1 LCRPAARG
9 GRAIFFKEGNGMQ
22 QTAEAKAWSIDRA
35 RELYGIA
42 RWGLR
47 YFDINGRGQVT
58 VSPLK
63 EQGGTVAIVD
73 VIKEAV
79 EQGLHFPMLIRFHDL
94 LRNRVERINKAFN
107 DAIVELEYKSIYRG
121 VYPVKV
127 NQLREVV
134 EEIIDAG
141 KPYHHGLEVGS
152 KPELFA
158 VLAFHEDRESLIICN
173 GYKDS
178 VYIKTALLG
187 RKLGKKIILV
197 VEKVEE
203 VASIIRY
210 ARELKVEPM
219 IGLRVRLMSVGKG
232 KWEKSTGEDAK
243 FGLSTQEILQVSE
256 LLKEAGLADCL
267 KLVHFHSGSQIPD
280 ILTIKKAVREG
291 AMFYAKIRQIGH
303 ALEYI
308 DVGGG
313 LGVDYDGSRTT
324 FHSSINYS
332 LNEYA
337 RDIVHN
343 IMDVCDSQ
351 GVEHPVIISESGR
364 AVVAHHSVLVVETFG
379 DIKKMEHAK
388 EPAKPGVIHKLVDDA
403 WYNYT
408 HVNPSNPLEAY
419 HDALHN
425 KEETQVHFEL
435 GLIGLE
441 VKAEVEKLFW
451 LTGARVLE
459 HFKEAEY
466 KPDDIVELESKFSDQ
481 YLCNFSVF
489 QSLLDHWGY
498 GQLFPI
504 MPLHRLNEEPQRRGT
519 LADITCDSDGKVSK
533 FINLYEEGVDTL
545 PLHDLNG
552 KPYYLGI
559 FLTGAYQDI
568 MGDLHNLFGR
578 VNEAHV
584 FLDEDED
591 SGYYIEETI
600 EGTTMEKVLALV
612 QYTGTDL
619 KRKMKSQVDSAIKED
634 RLRPNEAMR
643 LLGEYEKGLKGY
655 TYLDLKKVRKKG

>member
-1 LCRPAARG
+1 
-9 GRAIFFKEGNGMQ
+9 MQ
-22 QTAEAKAWSIDRA
+22 QTAEAKAWSIDKA

-58 VSPLK
+58 VAPLK
-63 EQGGTVAIVD
+63 EQGGSIAIVD

-121 VYPVKV
+121 VYPIKV

-141 KPYHHGLEVGS
+141 KPFHHGLEVGS
-152 KPELFA
+152 KPELYA
-158 VLAFHEDRESLIICN
+158 ALAFHEDRESLIICN
-173 GYKDS
+173 GYKDAL
-178 VYIKTALLG
+178 YIKTALLG

-203 VASIIRY
+203 VVNIIRY
-210 ARELKVEPM
+210 AKELKVAPM
-219 IGLRVRLMSVGKG
+219 IGLRVRLMSGGKG

-243 FGLSTQEILQVSE
+243 FGLSTQEILQVSD
-256 LLKEAGLADCL
+256 LLKEAELADCL

-337 RDIVHN
+337 RDIVYN

-388 EPAKPGVIHKLVDDA
+388 EPAKPEISHKLAEEA

-459 HFKEAEY
+459 HFKDAEY

-519 LADITCDSDGKVSK
+519 LADITCDSDGTVSK

-552 KPYYLGI
+552 KPYYLGV

-584 FLDEDED
+584 FLDEDEE

>member
-1 LCRPAARG
+1 
-9 GRAIFFKEGNGMQ
+9 MQ
-22 QTAEAKAWSIDRA
+22 QTAEAKAWSIDKA
-35 RELYGIA
+35 RELYGVA

-47 YFDINGRGQVT
+47 YFDINGKGQVT
-58 VSPLK
+58 VAPLK
-63 EQGGTVAIVD
+63 EQGGSVAIVD

-121 VYPVKV
+121 VYPIKV

-141 KPYHHGLEVGS
+141 KPFHHGLEVGS
-152 KPELFA
+152 KPELYA
-158 VLAFHEDRESLIICN
+158 ALAFHEDRESLIICN
-173 GYKDS
+173 GYKDAL
-178 VYIKTALLG
+178 YIKTALLG
-187 RKLGKKIILV
+187 RKLGKKIVLV

-203 VASIIRY
+203 VTNIIRY
-210 ARELKVEPM
+210 AKELKVEPM
-219 IGLRVRLMSVGKG
+219 IGLRVRLMSGGKG

-337 RDIVHN
+337 RDIVYN

-379 DIKKMEHAK
+379 DIKKMEHAQ
-388 EPAKPGVIHKLVDDA
+388 EPTKPEISHKLADEA
-403 WYNYT
+403 WYNYS

-459 HFKEAEY
+459 HLKDAEY

-504 MPLHRLNEEPQRRGT
+504 MPLHRLTEEPQRRGT

-552 KPYYLGI
+552 KPYYLGV

-584 FLDEDED
+584 FLDEDEE

-655 TYLDLKKVRKKG
+655 TYLDLKQVRKKG

>member
-1 LCRPAARG
+1 
-9 GRAIFFKEGNGMQ
+9 MQ
-22 QTAEAKAWSIDRA
+22 QTAEAKVWSIDRA

-47 YFDINGRGQVT
+47 YFDINGKGQVT
-58 VSPLK
+58 VAPLK
-63 EQGGTVAIVD
+63 EQGGTIAIVD
-73 VIKEAV
+73 VIREAV

-141 KPYHHGLEVGS
+141 KPFHHGLEVGS

-158 VLAFHEDRESLIICN
+158 ALAFHEDRESLIICN

-203 VASIIRY
+203 VSNIIRY
-210 ARELKVEPM
+210 AKELKVEPM
-219 IGLRVRLMSVGKG
+219 IGLRVRLMSGGKG

-243 FGLSTQEILQVSE
+243 FGLSTQEIIQVSD

-337 RDIVHN
+337 RDIVYN

-351 GVEHPVIISESGR
+351 GVEHPIIISESGR

-379 DIKKMEHAK
+379 DIKKMEHAQ
-388 EPAKPGVIHKLVDDA
+388 EPVKPEISHKLAAEA
-403 WYNYT
+403 WYNYS
-408 HVNPSNPLEAY
+408 HVNSSNPLEAY

-466 KPDDIVELESKFSDQ
+466 RPDEIVELESKFSDQ

-519 LADITCDSDGKVSK
+519 LADITCDSDGTVSK

-552 KPYYLGI
+552 KPYYLGV

-584 FLDEDED
+584 FLDEDEE

-655 TYLDLKKVRKKG
+655 TYLDLKKVRKKS

>member
-1 LCRPAARG
+1 
-9 GRAIFFKEGNGMQ
+9 MQ
-22 QTAEAKAWSIDRA
+22 QAAETRRWNIAQA
-35 RELYGIA
+35 RELYGIS

-47 YFDINGRGQVT
+47 YFDINRRGQVT

-63 EQGGTVAIVD
+63 EAGGTIAIVD

-79 EQGLHFPMLIRFHDL
+79 EQGLHFPMLIRFQDL
-94 LRNRVERINKAFN
+94 LRNRVERINKAFA
-107 DAIVELEYKSIYRG
+107 DAITELGYKSCYRG
-121 VYPVKV
+121 VYPIKV

-141 KPYHHGLEVGS
+141 APFHHGLEVGS
-152 KPELFA
+152 KPELQA
-158 VLAFHEDRESLIICN
+158 ALAFHEDLESLIVCN
-173 GYKDS
+173 GYKDAH
-178 VYIKTALLG
+178 YIRTALLG
-187 RKLGKKIILV
+187 RKLGKKIVLV

-203 VASIIRY
+203 VATIIRF
-210 ARELKVEPM
+210 ARELKVEPL
-219 IGLRVRLMSVGKG
+219 IGIRVRLMTGGKG

-243 FGLSTQEILQVSE
+243 FGLSTHDILQVSAM
-256 LLKEAGLADCL
+256 LKEGELGDCL

-291 AMFYAKIRQIGH
+291 AMFYAKLCQLGH
-303 ALEYI
+303 SLEYI

-337 RDIVHN
+337 RDIVYN

-351 GVEHPVIISESGR
+351 GVPHPVIISESGR
-364 AVVAHHSVLVVETFG
+364 ALVAHHSVLVVELFG
-379 DIKKMEHAK
+379 HIKKMPQE
-388 EPAKPGVIHKLVDDA
+388 EKPQKPDIDHKLVQEA
-403 WYNYT
+403 WYTYT

-419 HDALHN
+419 HDALHY

-435 GLIGLE
+435 GLIDLT

-451 LTGARVLE
+451 LTGAKVLSLFE
-459 HFKEAEY
+459 NAEY
-466 KPDDIVELESKFSDQ
+466 VPDEIEELKSRFSDK

-504 MPLHRLNEEPQRRGT
+504 MPLHRLNEEPRRRGT
-519 LADITCDSDGKVSK
+519 LADITCDSDGMVSK

-545 PLHDLNG
+545 PLHDLDS
-552 KPYYLGI
+552 KPYYVGV

-600 EGTTMEKVLALV
+600 EGTTMAKVLALV
-612 QYTGTDL
+612 QYSGSDL
-619 KRKMKSQVDSAIKED
+619 KRKMKSQVDRAIKGD
-634 RLRPNEAMR
+634 LLRPNEGMR
-643 LLGEYEKGLKGY
+643 ILNEYEQGLKGY
-655 TYLDLKKVRKKG
+655 TYLDLKRTARRKS

>member
-1 LCRPAARG
+1 
-9 GRAIFFKEGNGMQ
+9 MQ
-22 QTAEAKAWSIDRA
+22 QTAEAKAWSIDKA
-35 RELYGIA
+35 RELYGVA

-47 YFDINGRGQVT
+47 YFDINGKGQVT
-58 VSPLK
+58 VAPLK
-63 EQGGTVAIVD
+63 EQGGSVAIVD

-121 VYPVKV
+121 VYPIKV

-141 KPYHHGLEVGS
+141 KPFHHGLEVGS
-152 KPELFA
+152 KPELYA
-158 VLAFHEDRESLIICN
+158 ALAFHEDRESLIICN
-173 GYKDS
+173 GYKDAL
-178 VYIKTALLG
+178 YIKTALLG
-187 RKLGKKIILV
+187 RKLGKKIVLV

-203 VASIIRY
+203 VTNIIRY
-210 ARELKVEPM
+210 AKELKVEPM
-219 IGLRVRLMSVGKG
+219 IGLRVRLMSGGKG

-243 FGLSTQEILQVSE
+243 FGLSTQEILQVSD

-337 RDIVHN
+337 RDIVYN

-351 GVEHPVIISESGR
+351 GVAHPVIISESGR

-379 DIKKMEHAK
+379 DIKKMEHAQ
-388 EPAKPGVIHKLVDDA
+388 EPAKPEISHKLADEA

-459 HFKEAEY
+459 HFKDAEY

-552 KPYYLGI
+552 KPYYLGV

-655 TYLDLKKVRKKG
+655 TYLDLKQVRKKS

>member
-1 LCRPAARG
+1 
-9 GRAIFFKEGNGMQ
+9 MQ
-22 QTAEAKAWSIDRA
+22 QTAEVKAWSIDKA

-58 VSPLK
+58 VAPLK
-63 EQGGTVAIVD
+63 EQGGSVAIVD

-107 DAIVELEYKSIYRG
+107 DAIVELEYKSVYRG
-121 VYPVKV
+121 VYPIKV

-141 KPYHHGLEVGS
+141 KPFHHGLEVGS
-152 KPELFA
+152 KPELYA
-158 VLAFHEDRESLIICN
+158 ALAFHEDRESLIICN
-173 GYKDS
+173 GYKDAL
-178 VYIKTALLG
+178 YIKTALLG
-187 RKLGKKIILV
+187 RKLGKKIVLV

-203 VASIIRY
+203 VTNIIRY
-210 ARELKVEPM
+210 AKELKVAPM
-219 IGLRVRLMSVGKG
+219 IGLRVRLMSGGKG

-256 LLKEAGLADCL
+256 LLKEADLADCL

-291 AMFYAKIRQIGH
+291 AMFYAKIKQIGH
-303 ALEYI
+303 GLEYI

-337 RDIVHN
+337 RDIVYN

-379 DIKKMEHAK
+379 DIKKMEHAQ
-388 EPAKPGVIHKLVDDA
+388 EPVKPNLSHKLADEA

-459 HFKEAEY
+459 HFKDAEY

-504 MPLHRLNEEPQRRGT
+504 MPLHRLTEEPQRRGT

-552 KPYYLGI
+552 KPYYLGV

-584 FLDEDED
+584 FLDEDEE

-655 TYLDLKKVRKKG
+655 TYLDLKQVKKKS